1 MANNFNNSNVTNFLN
16 LNDTTS
22 TVTYHF
28 NTKYREKYYET
39 QSINCDLKINPQQ
52 SDVIAL
58 RLSSITIPNSWYVF
72 TNLLNNNRF
81 TIQAVDTN
89 GKTEVLEVVIPEG
102 NYTAEELQTFLNTQ
116 YFHLSERRYSFSR
129 LEFCISK
136 HNLKSTFRII
146 EGPINTTFKFHLFF
160 VQSDTINI
168 MSTCGWILGFRYGKY
183 LNVKDQIS
191 SEGLY
196 NGGGDR
202 FIYILLKE
210 TPQTSD
216 ARNKHIICRESG
228 QIFNLDY
235 IMGKIPLQNGKF
247 SINTDET
254 MDNNVTFRK
263 TRVYPNTKTITGFN
277 VQLIDQ
283 FGQDIFLNNMDFSF
297 SIEMIIQT

>member
-1 MANNFNNSNVTNFLN
+1 MANNFNVTNSNVTNFLN

-136 HNLKSTFRII
+136 HNLKHTV
-146 EGPINTTFKFHLFF
+146 HLLFP
-160 VQSDTINI
+160 S
-168 MSTCGWILGFRYGKY
+168 L
-183 LNVKDQIS
+183 
-191 SEGLY
+191 
-196 NGGGDR
+196 
-202 FIYILLKE
+202 
-210 TPQTSD
+210 
-216 ARNKHIICRESG
+216 
-228 QIFNLDY
+228 
-235 IMGKIPLQNGKF
+235 
-247 SINTDET
+247 
-254 MDNNVTFRK
+254 
-263 TRVYPNTKTITGFN
+263 
-277 VQLIDQ
+277 
-283 FGQDIFLNNMDFSF
+283 
-297 SIEMIIQT
+297 